1 MMEVTMQL
9 WNTTDE
15 LKKSGTGTFTINN
28 GKLTIDNEDHF
39 RKHSVDQLVGNAV
52 FAENESVKNLARWT
66 IWEASLALGCP
77 PSSINDFYMA
87 RAADGWKDMT
97 TPAINIRALTYD
109 TMRTIFRTL
118 QAMDATACLFEI
130 AKSEISYT
138 MQRPSEYATCALAA
152 ALRENYRAP
161 VFVQGDHFQANA
173 KNYTVDRQKE
183 IEGLK
188 KLITEGIDAG
198 FYNIDVDSS
207 TLVDLSRKTILE
219 QQRDNFEVAAELT
232 AHIRSLQPKGVTVSV
247 GAEIGEVGGK
257 NSTVEELVAFM
268 EGYNGALTSK
278 GKLAGISKISVQ
290 TGTEH
295 GGVVLPDGSIA
306 KVKLDLDV
314 LKKLGEVAR
323 TQFKNGGAVQHGA
336 STLPESAFGNF
347 AQCQAV
353 EVHLAT
359 AFQNALYDSKAFP
372 NDLKQKIYRW
382 LDENCATER
391 KPDWTPEQFY
401 YKTRKKG
408 FGPFKK
414 ELWSLDEKTRGALM
428 SDLQKLFTTIFT
440 GLGIKGSRKTVERF
454 VKPALVHKPCPTT

>member
-1 MMEVTMQL
+1 M
-9 WNTTDE
+9 N
-15 LKKSGTGTFTINN
+15 SFTITN
-28 GKLTIDNEDHF
+28 GKLTIENEDRF
-39 RKHSVDQLVGNAV
+39 RKTDVDQLVWDAV
-52 FAENESVKNLARWT
+52 FADNEAKKNLARWT
-66 IWEASLALGCP
+66 IWEASQLLGSP
-77 PSSINDFYMA
+77 AASINDFYMA
-87 RAADGWKDMT
+87 RATDDWKDMT

-109 TMRTIFRTL
+109 TARTIFRTL
-118 QAMDATACLFEI
+118 QSMDATACLFEI

-138 MQRPSEYATCALAA
+138 MQRPGEYATCVLAA

-173 KNYTVDRQKE
+173 KNFTADRAKE
-183 IEGLK
+183 VEGLK
-188 KLITEGIDAG
+188 KLIDEAVPAG

-207 TLVDLSRKTILE
+207 TLVDLSKPTTLE
-219 QQRDNFEVAAELT
+219 QQRANFEVAAELT
-232 AHIRSLQPKGVTVSV
+232 AHIRKVEPKGVTVSV

-268 EGYNGALTSK
+268 EGYNGSLNSQ
-278 GKLAGISKISVQ
+278 GKLTGISKISVQ

-306 KVKLDLDV
+306 KVKLDLDA
-314 LKKLGEVAR
+314 LEKLGTAAR
-323 TQFKNGGAVQHGA
+323 TQFKIGGAVQHGA
-336 STLPESAFGNF
+336 STLPEAAFNNF
-347 AQCQAV
+347 VKCQAV

-359 AFQNALYDSKAFP
+359 AFQNAVYDSSAFP

-382 LDENCATER
+382 LEENCASER

-414 ELWSLDEKTRGALM
+414 ELWSLDDKTRSALM
-428 SDLQKLFTTIFT
+428 GDLQKLFTTIFT
-440 GLGIKGSRKTVERF
+440 GLGIKGSRKAVERF
-454 VKPALVHKPCPTT
+454 VKPAAVHKPCPVQ